1 MHTGE
6 RIDAVVR
13 TEDPDAALSAVFGR
27 PYSKKT
33 PWP

>member
-1 MHTGE
+1 
-6 RIDAVVR
+6 VVR
-13 TEDPDAALSAVFGR
+13 AEDPDTVLSAVFGR